1 MPIMQRIR
9 AYHAVLVVLVIAA
22 YASGELG
29 LIHAWLGYAIAVVI
43 AGRLVAAA
51 TGVRQLGLMRFYPEF
66 AGLKLGNAMTHPA
79 ISRTLLLAIAFCL
92 IGVTGTGIALDRG
105 RSLKMAATPGI
116 ATAFADIKEGKERK
130 ESRESG
136 GDEGPMSEAHEVLA
150 NLLVGFVGLH
160 VAYLLLFKFPLA
172 RFMLF
177 LDAPKR

>member
-1 MPIMQRIR
+1 MQVMQRIR
-9 AYHAVLVVLVIAA
+9 AYHAVLACLVVAA

-43 AGRLVAAA
+43 VGRLVAAA

-66 AGLKLGNAMTHPA
+66 GGLKLGNAITHPA

-92 IGVTGTGIALDRG
+92 IGVTGSGIALDRG
-105 RSLKMAATPGI
+105 RSLRMTATPAI
-116 ATAFADIKEGKERK
+116 ATAVADSR
-130 ESRESG
+130 ESRERKDSHDNG
-136 GDEGPMSEAHEVLA
+136 EGENPMSEVHEALA
-150 NLLVGFVGLH
+150 NLLVGFVSLH

-177 LDAPKR
+177 LDASKR

>member
-1 MPIMQRIR
+1 MPIKQRIR

-66 AGLKLGNAMTHPA
+66 AGLKLGNAMTHPT

-92 IGVTGTGIALDRG
+92 ISVTGTGIALDRG
-105 RSLKMAATPGI
+105 RSLKMAVTP
-116 ATAFADIKEGKERK
+116 
-130 ESRESG
+130 
-136 GDEGPMSEAHEVLA
+136 HEVLA

-160 VAYLLLFKFPLA
+160 VAYLLVFKFPLA

>member
-1 MPIMQRIR
+1 MPIMKKIR

-43 AGRLVAAA
+43 GVRLVAAA
-51 TGVRQLGLMRFYPEF
+51 SGVRQLGLMRFYPEF
-66 AGLKLGNAMTHPA
+66 AGLELGNAMTHPA
-79 ISRTLLLAIAFCL
+79 ISRTLLLAIAFSL

-105 RSLKMAATPGI
+105 RSLTIAATPAI
-116 ATAFADIKEGKERK
+116 TTTLADSKEYKERK
-130 ESRESG
+130 ETRESG
-136 GDEGPMSEAHEVLA
+136 EDEGPMSEAHEALA
-150 NLLVGFVGLH
+150 NLLVGFVALH

>member
-1 MPIMQRIR
+1 MPIIQRIR
-9 AYHAVLVVLVIAA
+9 AYHAVLACLVVAA

-29 LIHAWLGYAIAVVI
+29 LIHAWLGYAIALVI
-43 AGRLVAAA
+43 VGRLVAASA
-51 TGVRQLGLMRFYPEF
+51 GIRQLGLMRFYPEF
-66 AGLKLGNAMTHPA
+66 AGLKLGNAMMHPA

-105 RSLKMAATPGI
+105 RALRMAASPPI
-116 ATAFADIKEGKERK
+116 ATAFADSKD
-130 ESRESG
+130 SREDTDSHNNR
-136 GDEGPMSEAHEVLA
+136 ENEELMSEIHEALA
-150 NLLVGFVGLH
+150 NLLIGFVGLH